1 VETAIKVEKLV
12 KKYAQVIALKG
23 ISLEVQEGT
32 IYGLLGPNGAGKT
45 TTINI
50 LATLLKPSAGT
61 AYIHGFNV
69 VTQPKKARRLID
81 IVPQRLC
88 LDLRLTGYKNIY
100 FHGRL
105 KGVPSSILRK
115 RIDELAEALD
125 MKRHLKRR
133 VREYSGGMIRKI
145 QIMQALVTRPKVL
158 LLDEPTLTLD
168 PVSRRIVWD
177 LFRRLV
183 LEEKTTIFMAT
194 HNTMEAEILCDKV
207 GLLNCGLLVKEGAPN
222 ILKEQVGV
230 GVLEIRVKEEYLNR
244 VVSAISEYLGEKIA
258 RIRST
263 LYVFLDKEEYFEPL
277 TAKIRDYCLEVIYR
291 KVTLEDV
298 FIKEVGRKIVG

>member
-1 VETAIKVEKLV
+1 MKTAIRVKNLV
-12 KKYAQVIALKG
+12 KKYSQVTALKG
-23 ISLEVQEGT
+23 VSLEVREGT
-32 IYGLLGPNGAGKT
+32 IYGLLYPNGAGKT

-50 LATLLKPSAGT
+50 LQLFLNLLHVRK
-61 AYIHGFNV
+61 
-69 VTQPKKARRLID
+69 LID

-88 LDLRLTGYKNIY
+88 LDLRLTGYKNVY

-105 KGVPSSILRK
+105 KGVPSSILKK

-145 QIMQALVTRPKVL
+145 QFMQALVTRPKVL

-194 HNTMEAEILCDKV
+194 
-207 GLLNCGLLVKEGAPN
+207 
-222 ILKEQVGV
+222 
-230 GVLEIRVKEEYLNR
+230 
-244 VVSAISEYLGEKIA
+244 
-258 RIRST
+258 
-263 LYVFLDKEEYFEPL
+263 
-277 TAKIRDYCLEVIYR
+277 
-291 KVTLEDV
+291 
-298 FIKEVGRKIVG
+298 

>member
-1 VETAIKVEKLV
+1 MVYWVPMVLV
-12 KKYAQVIALKG
+12 R
-23 ISLEVQEGT
+23 
-32 IYGLLGPNGAGKT
+32 LLQLIFWQLFLN
-45 TTINI
+45 
-50 LATLLKPSAGT
+50 LLHVRK
-61 AYIHGFNV
+61 
-69 VTQPKKARRLID
+69 LID

-88 LDLRLTGYKNIY
+88 LDLRLTGYKNVY

-105 KGVPSSILRK
+105 KGVPSSILKK

-207 GLLNCGLLVKEGAPN
+207 GLLNHGLLVKEGAPN
-222 ILKEQVGV
+222 ILKEQLGV

-244 VVSAISEYLGEKIA
+244 VVNAISEYLGEKIA

-263 LYVFLDKEEYFEPL
+263 LYVFLDKEECFEPL
-277 TAKIRDYCLEVIYR
+277 TAKIKDYCLEVVYR
-291 KVTLEDV
+291 KITLEDV